1 MSIERTVATP
11 LGPIPDGYAVEH
23 AETLHINPPSCNEPE
38 FLFRARIMHSTKGLR
53 YVNAAIDGVEVVNTT
68 EFWTDFWEQM
78 QQ

>member
-1 MSIERTVATP
+1 MSIERTIVTP

-38 FLFRARIMHSTKGLR
+38 FMFRGRIMCPKGLR
-53 YVNAAIDGVEVVNTT
+53 YVNAALDKTEVVNTP
-68 EFWTDFWEQM
+68 EFWAYFWEQM